1 MICHRYKSAYLVDI
15 ETNKVLQE
23 YQSNQSKDEE
33 MLYCVFSGDYEHIYA
48 YSSTKNLY
56 VFERKSGKLES
67 IILIPTDKAEISG
80 MELGTIMNQDNM
92 VVYTSNNLF
101 KLA

>member
-1 MICHRYKSAYLVDI
+1 
-15 ETNKVLQE
+15 
-23 YQSNQSKDEE
+23 
-33 MLYCVFSGDYEHIYA
+33 MLCCAFSGDYEHIYA

-56 VFERKSGKLES
+56 VFEKKSGKLES

-80 MELGTIMNQDNM
+80 MEVGTMMDQDM
-92 VVYTSNNLF
+92 MIVYTPTNLF